1 MEIIDRWNLW
11 LTFILWTNIFIF
23 ILKEGGDVVFKEL
36 PILHN
41 FCYNK
46 LSLDPLFLNK
56 LSFQYSIFSDMDGIR
71 EGYWDSLRHLLFLQ
85 IYVLQPRTK
94 ESVFVVQ
101 LKFGHL
107 ACSAVFFFFHLMFH
121 EVSPL
126 VTTIRNGTR
135 KLIRQ
140 IWFNKGKEQLIVE
153 KKEQLIAANRSS
165 LTIPSN
171 WSVYPW
177 QPTCRVKAKGFGE
190 KISRLFSN
198 GLS

>member
-1 MEIIDRWNLW
+1 M
-11 LTFILWTNIFIF
+11 
-23 ILKEGGDVVFKEL
+23 
-36 PILHN
+36 
-41 FCYNK
+41 
-46 LSLDPLFLNK
+46 
-56 LSFQYSIFSDMDGIR
+56 
-71 EGYWDSLRHLLFLQ
+71 FLQ

-171 WSVYPW
+171 
-177 QPTCRVKAKGFGE
+177 
-190 KISRLFSN
+190 
-198 GLS
+198 